1 MFIVIMI
8 TKMMLLLL
16 LLMMMM
22 TITKTFTM
30 TKAMRRYTKP
40 WRLLG
45 REDAGRRVTASSDI
59 LVEACSLRVRS
70 FYK

>member
-8 TKMMLLLL
+8 MKMML

-22 TITKTFTM
+22 TMTKTFTM

-59 LVEACSLRVRS
+59 LVEARSLRVRS